1 VKNNTSQKLEKLREI
16 IREMDRVVIAYS
28 GGVDSTFLLKIAH
41 DVLGKNVLAITATSA
56 TYPKQELTK
65 AKKFAENI
73 GVKHRIVKSE
83 EMKNK
88 HFSKNTP
95 NRCYYCKKEL
105 FTKTKKIASTQNINY
120 VLDGSNVDDAMDY
133 RPGTKAVKE
142 LDVRSPL
149 KEAGLTK
156 KEIRYLSHDMNLETW
171 DKPALACLASRFP
184 YGTRI
189 TKERLRQVELA
200 EDFLSKLGLRQIR
213 VRYHKEV
220 ARIEVTKD
228 DFNLIIKHSEKIANY
243 FKKLGFTYVTMD
255 IEGYRTGSLN
265 EVLKHGKNPKGLQG
279 RKN

>member
-1 VKNNTSQKLEKLREI
+1 MKNKTYEKLEKLREI
-16 IREMDRVVIAYS
+16 LKDMNRVVVAYS
-28 GGVDSTFLLKIAH
+28 GGVDSTFLLKVAH
-41 DVLGKNVLAITATSA
+41 GVLGDNVLAVTATSS
-56 TYPKQELTK
+56 TYPKEELIK
-65 AKKFAENI
+65 AKNFSQKI
-73 GVKHRIVKSE
+73 GAKYRIIKSE

-105 FTKTKKIASTQNINY
+105 FTKIKKIAATQKINY
-120 VLDGSNVDDAMDY
+120 VLDGSNVDDVRDY
-133 RPGTKAVKE
+133 RPGSKAIKE
-142 LDVRSPL
+142 LCVRSPL

-156 KEIRYLSHDMNLETW
+156 KDIRELSHEMKLETW

-189 TKERLRQVELA
+189 TKKRLKQVEMA
-200 EDFLSKLGLRQIR
+200 ETFLSKLGLNQIR
-213 VRYHKEV
+213 VRHHNEI
-220 ARIEVTKD
+220 ARIEVIKD
-228 DFNLIIKHSEKIANY
+228 DLDKILKHKEAIADY

-265 EVLKHGKNPKGLQG
+265 EVLKYGKTPKRLQG